1 MKETLKKKMW
11 VMEEDRKDRT
21 VFVCV
26 LQIEG
31 RSEG

>member
-1 MKETLKKKMW
+1 VREL

-26 LQIEG
+26 LEIEG
-31 RSEG
+31 RSEGWDV